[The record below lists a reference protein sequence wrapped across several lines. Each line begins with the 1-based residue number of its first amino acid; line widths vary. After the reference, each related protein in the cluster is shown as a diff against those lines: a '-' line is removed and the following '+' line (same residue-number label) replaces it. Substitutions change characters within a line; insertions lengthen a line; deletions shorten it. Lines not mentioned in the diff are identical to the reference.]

1 MAQPTAPIVNL
12 TASWIEVLRHRAAS
26 EPDRRAYLFLA
37 DGEREADSRTYASL
51 ERRALAVAAAL
62 QHRELGGKRALLLL
76 PPSLEFVDAFL
87 GCLCA
92 GVVAVPAYPPA
103 SDRANDR
110 ALGRLQSIVADARPA
125 VVLTSAELY
134 PRLAPLA
141 ASLGAACLAVE
152 EVVDDLADFWI
163 DPGLGPDSLAFLQ
176 YTSGSTAEPKGV
188 MISHGNLLANEAMIQ
203 AGFGQTAESVIVGW
217 LPLYHDMG
225 LIGNVLQPLFVGA
238 PCILMS
244 PLAFLQRPR
253 RWLDAV
259 TRYRATTSGGPNF
272 AYDLCVRKV
281 GPDERASLDLSTW
294 QVAFNGAE
302 PVRPDSLERFAR
314 AFASCGFRRQ
324 AFYPCY
330 GLAEATLFVA
340 GGGCGNEPVYADLD
354 AEALAADRVAPPSP
368 VAAPVSALVS
378 ESAEAAPGRVR
389 RLVGCGHA
397 WLESE
402 VVVVDPERCTEVA
415 ADQVGEIWVAGP
427 HVAQGYWGR
436 RDDSARDFG
445 GRLAGPDGE
454 RGPYLRTGDL
464 GFRRDGELFITGRAK
479 DLIILRGRNLYP
491 QDIELSA
498 ERSHPALRAGCSAAF
513 SVDRE
518 GEERLILVLEV
529 DRGTPPEELDPIA
542 NAVRMAVTR
551 EHEARVE
558 DVVLAPPGSVP
569 KTSSGKVRRHASRNA
584 FLAGELAGAWNSSLA
599 AGG

>member
-1 MAQPTAPIVNL
+1 MAHQEAPPLSPN
-12 TASWIEVLRHRAAS
+12 ASWIEVLRHRAAS
-26 EPDRRAYLFLA
+26 EPGRRAYLFLA

-51 ERRALAVAAAL
+51 ERRALALAAAL

-76 PPSLEFVDAFL
+76 PPGLEFVDAFL

-92 GVVAVPAYPPA
+92 GVVAVPAYPPT

-125 VVLTSAELY
+125 AVLTTAELH
-134 PRLAPLA
+134 PKLAPLA

-163 DPGLGPDSLAFLQ
+163 DPGLGPDTLAFLQ

-203 AGFGQTAESVIVGW
+203 AAFAQTGESVIVGW

-244 PLAFLQRPR
+244 PMAFLQRPR
-253 RWLDAV
+253 RWLDAI

-272 AYDLCVRKV
+272 AYDLCERKI

-302 PVRPDSLERFAR
+302 PVRADSLERFAR
-314 AFASCGFRRQ
+314 AFASCGFQRQ

-340 GGGCGNEPVYADLD
+340 GGGFGNEPVYADLD
-354 AEALAADRVAPPSP
+354 AEALAADRVAPAPPAAVP
-368 VAAPVSALVS
+368 VAETA
-378 ESAEAAPGRVR
+378 AEAGSGRVR

-402 VVVVDPERCTEVA
+402 IVVVDPERCTEVA
-415 ADQVGEIWVAGP
+415 ADQVGEIWVAGS
-427 HVAQGYWGR
+427 HVAKGYWGR

-445 GRLAGPDGE
+445 GRLAGPDGSE

-464 GFRRDGELFITGRAK
+464 GFRRDGELYITGRAK

-491 QDIELSA
+491 QDIEITA

-518 GEERLILVLEV
+518 GEERLIVVLEV
-529 DRGTPPEELDPIA
+529 DRGTPADQLDAIA
-542 NAVRMAVTR
+542 TAVRVAVTR
-551 EHEARVE
+551 DHEARIE

-584 FLAGELAGAWNSSLA
+584 FLAGEIAGAWNSSLA

>member
-1 MAQPTAPIVNL
+1 MADQAAPPVNP

-26 EPDRRAYLFLA
+26 EPSRRAYLFLA

-51 ERRALAVAAAL
+51 ERRALALAAAL

-76 PPSLEFVDAFL
+76 PPGLEFVDAFL

-110 ALGRLQSIVADARPA
+110 TLGRLQSIVADARPA
-125 VVLTSAELY
+125 AVLTTSELHG
-134 PRLAPLA
+134 RIAPLA

-163 DPGLGPDSLAFLQ
+163 DPGIGPDTLAFLQ

-244 PLAFLQRPR
+244 PIAFLQRPK
-253 RWLDAV
+253 RWLDAI

-272 AYDLCVRKV
+272 AYDLCERKIR
-281 GPDERASLDLSTW
+281 PEERTTLDLATW

-302 PVRPDSLERFAR
+302 PVRADSLERFAR
-314 AFASCGFRRQ
+314 AFETCGFRRQ

-330 GLAEATLFVA
+330 GLAEATLFVS
-340 GGGCGNEPVYADLD
+340 GGGFGNEPVYADLD
-354 AEALAADRVAPPSP
+354 AEALAADRVEPAP
-368 VAAPVSALVS
+368 AAGS
-378 ESAEAAPGRVR
+378 ETEAGRVR

-397 WLESE
+397 WQESE

-415 ADQVGEIWVAGP
+415 GDQVGEIWVAGP
-427 HVAQGYWGR
+427 HVAKGYWGR

-445 GRLAGPDGE
+445 GRLAGPDGSE

-464 GFRRDGELFITGRAK
+464 GFRRDGEIYITGRAK

-491 QDIELSA
+491 QDIELTA
-498 ERSHPALRAGCSAAF
+498 ERSHAALRPGCSTAF
-513 SVDRE
+513 SVDRD

-529 DRGTPPEELDPIA
+529 DRGTPPEEFEPIA
-542 NAVRMAVTR
+542 TAVRVAVTR
-551 EHEARVE
+551 DHEARIE
-558 DVVLAPPGSVP
+558 DVVLVPPGTVP